1 MPFRSGNNLHHFFTI
16 VFAAA
21 ALLASSI
28 CAAPLIAPERIFP
41 EAWQNAGYPGEIPS
55 PKTIVNVTSFGA
67 LGNGSNDDRNA
78 VQNAIN
84 SLGGAPGV
92 VYFPA
97 GTYLLGSRVDL
108 SSGVVI
114 RGESAQSVTL
124 RWNHIGDYY
133 TGTGLYI
140 GASQSGSYQTVV
152 SGYTIHSSSIVVT
165 NGSSFASG
173 DYAEIRQDNLPAWNL
188 SSWAGKA
195 SGQILRIT
203 AVSGNTLTLERPLR
217 LTYAAAQN
225 PEIRKITPITN
236 CGVENIK
243 VERLNAGTATS
254 RNNIATIF
262 FDGASRCWVR
272 GVESNFGF
280 GGHIAFSG
288 CTQCEVTGC
297 YIHHASDYDGGG
309 SGYGIRI
316 ESKTGECLI
325 EDNIFRSLRHAML
338 FQAGPNGNVVAYNY
352 SIESKDQYGFS
363 TSDVT
368 LHGNYSYANLVEGNI
383 CRFISID
390 ESGHGANGPLNT
402 VFRNRTEASGISIAN
417 NGSNNQNIV
426 GNEITSGSYSMG
438 SIGHFLYGNN
448 RPSGGM
454 FPDPTTSL
462 TDYSYYLNSDPTISP
477 ALPAFWNI
485 ASAYP
490 SIGIPLTLA
499 TVKENPAKTRYT
511 NGAISGYTVTR
522 PADTDGDGQ
531 PDAVEAV
538 FGTDPNNA
546 SSTHRAT
553 TVRNGSNQPVISWPS
568 VNGRNYRIEY
578 SDSLA
583 GTWQALGTTTAP
595 GVSAN
600 FTDTSALPTRR
611 FYRILAL

>member
-1 MPFRSGNNLHHFFTI
+1 M
-16 VFAAA
+16 VVW
-21 ALLASSI
+21 LLSPI
-28 CAAPLIAPERIFP
+28 CAAPLISSERIFP
-41 EAWQNAGYPGEIPS
+41 EAWQNAGYPGDIPS

-67 LGNGSNDDRNA
+67 LGNGTNDDRSA

-97 GTYLLGSRVDL
+97 GTYLLGGKVDL
-108 SSGVVI
+108 ASGVVI
-114 RGESAQSVTL
+114 RGESAQTVTL

-133 TGTGLYI
+133 AGTGLYA
-140 GASQSGSYQTVV
+140 GASQSGSFQAVV

-165 NGSSFASG
+165 NGSTFVPG
-173 DYAEIRQDNLPAWNL
+173 DYAEIRQDNLAAWNL
-188 SSWAGKA
+188 SSWAAKA

-217 LTYAAAQN
+217 LTYTAAQN

-243 VERLNAGTATS
+243 VERLIAGTNTT

-262 FDGASRCWVR
+262 FDSAASCWVR
-272 GVESNFGF
+272 GVESNYGF

-288 CTQCEVTGC
+288 STQCEVTGS
-297 YIHHASDYDGGG
+297 YIHHAADYDGGG

-325 EDNIFRSLRHAML
+325 EDNIFQSLRHSML
-338 FQAGPNGNVVAYNY
+338 LQAGPNGNVIGYNY
-352 SIESKDQYGFS
+352 SRESKNEFGGL
-363 TSDVT
+363 TSDIT
-368 LHGNYSYANLVEGNI
+368 LHGNYSYANLVEGNV

-417 NGSNNQNIV
+417 NGSNNQNVV
-426 GNEITSGSYSMG
+426 GNEIATGSYSL
-438 SIGHFLYGNN
+438 SSSGHFLYGNN
-448 RPSGGM
+448 RSAGVTPAG
-454 FPDPTTSL
+454 TTSL
-462 TDYSYYLNSDPTISP
+462 TDYSYYLNSDPTVPP

-490 SIGIPLTLA
+490 SIGIPLNIS

-511 NGAISGYTVTR
+511 NGATNGYTVFK
-522 PADTDGDGQ
+522 PADTDGDTQ
-531 PDAVEAV
+531 PDSMEAV
-538 FGTDPNNA
+538 FGTDPANA
-546 SSTHRAT
+546 GSSYKAT
-553 TVRNGSNQPVISWPS
+553 TTRNGSNQPVISWPS
-568 VNGRNYRIEY
+568 VNGRNYRVEY
-578 SDSLA
+578 CDNLGA
-583 GTWQALGTTTAP
+583 AWQSLGTTTAT
-595 GVSAN
+595 GASAT
-600 FTDTSALPTRR
+600 FTDTSASLPTRR
-611 FYRILAL
+611 FYRILGL